1 MASSSDLVVVLDGA
15 TVRTESGC
23 SHGPA
28 WYARKLG
35 AAIISHAAARSRT
48 LRDIL
53 AEAIEDVA
61 ALHIGTCDLA
71 DPAAPSAA
79 VAIVRVEGENIRYL
93 VLGDVTVVADLGD
106 DEVVSV
112 TDDRVSKTA
121 LLERQE
127 ADLYP
132 IGTAEKTAALM
143 RMKTAELAAKN
154 HEGGYWI
161 AGSDPQAVEHAITG
175 EWSTNSVRRLAVFT
189 DGAARFINMFRPN
202 TTWRSV
208 LEILKHNGPE
218 RLLEEIRL
226 AEHCDKEGKR
236 FPRNK
241 KSDDATV
248 VYVVPNPE
256 IRTEPASQISDA
268 ERQSLIAS
276 LALPKGL
283 MGAEPLVPNW
293 RPVWPSSPAS
303 SGHVSAT
310 TG

>member
-1 MASSSDLVVVLDGA
+1 MACSSDLVVVLDGA

-23 SHGPA
+23 SHSPA

-35 AAIISHAAARSRT
+35 AAIISHAATQSRT

-79 VAIVRVEGENIRYL
+79 AAIVRAEGEHIRYL
-93 VLGDVTVVADLGD
+93 VLGDVTVVADLGA
-106 DEVVSV
+106 EVVSV

-121 LLERQE
+121 LPERHE
-127 ADLYP
+127 ADRFP
-132 IGTAEKTAALM
+132 IGSAEKLAALL

-154 HEGGYWI
+154 RDGGYWI
-161 AGSDPQAVEHAITG
+161 AGSDPAAVDHAITG
-175 EWSTNSVRRLAVFT
+175 EWSTKSVRRLGVFT
-189 DGAARFINMFRPN
+189 DGAARFVNMFRPN
-202 TTWRSV
+202 TSWRAV

-218 RLLEEIRL
+218 QLLEEIRL
-226 AEHCDKEGKR
+226 AEHYDKEGAR

-256 IRTEPASQISDA
+256 IRTEPYSQISET
-268 ERQSLIAS
+268 ERRALIAS
-276 LALPKGL
+276 LALPDGL
-283 MGAEPLVPNW
+283 MGAEPVDPNW
-293 RPVWPSSPAS
+293 RPMWPDLSTSDR
-303 SGHVSAT
+303 VST
-310 TG
+310 PTG